1 VAVARA
7 RHQESVRSTR
17 ALLLKRV
24 EYGEADL
31 VLTLF
36 TERYG
41 RVSALARA
49 ARKSSKRFGGALE
62 PMHTLELGLE
72 ERPKSEL
79 FMLREARIAVARTGL
94 IGSLSRLETAGRALS
109 WVRRAAPPRTPEPEL
124 WQAISEL
131 LDRLALAT
139 DDEEPKRLL
148 AAAGLRILA
157 TLGWGIDF
165 ERCVRCGKE
174 CPPGQV
180 ALVDPKHGGLV
191 CRACG
196 GARLRLDG
204 SARQRLADAAATGD
218 PTGLE
223 PKDTELGLTLV
234 EDVLKAHAG
243 LE

>member
-7 RHQESVRSTR
+7 RPQDSVRTTR

-31 VLTLF
+31 VLTVF

-41 RVSALARA
+41 RISALARA
-49 ARKSSKRFGGALE
+49 ARKSSRRFSGALE
-62 PMHTLELGLE
+62 PMHTLELELE

-79 FMLREARIAVARTGL
+79 FMLRAARIDRARTAL
-94 IGSLSRLETAGRALS
+94 TESLARLEAAGTALA
-109 WVRRAAPPRTPEPEL
+109 WVRRSAPPRTPEPAL
-124 WQAISEL
+124 WTAIEGL
-131 LDRLALAT
+131 LDRLG
-139 DDEEPKRLL
+139 DREETTPPRRML

-157 TLGWGIDF
+157 TLGWGLDF

-180 ALVDPKHGGLV
+180 ALVDPTHGGLV

-196 GARLRLDG
+196 GARTRLDAG
-204 SARQRLADAAATGD
+204 SRERLARASLTGD
-218 PTGLE
+218 PTALDGDDADRALV
-223 PKDTELGLTLV
+223 LV
-234 EDVLKAHAG
+234 EGVLKAHAG